1 MLDPFFEWIAGL
13 WRALIRSIHGLWRML
28 TSPFRATYGFY
39 QRSGW
44 AIRGLLLLLLIPLLL
59 AYAHFAWHTIWIRDY
74 DNDYPHEVSARRS
87 YAFSRRT
94 GRGGRRTGHDQ
105 NLRPL
110 EHRRSDGR
118 SHRLQ
123 CQPQQLDFK
132 PPALQGGVV
141 LGGRVGIRPGSST
154 TRQRSNAVSTRQP
167 ARTAIELADALGRTR
182 GTSQI
187 DTDLKVAKGN
197 IQFDQFTW
205 YFNLFD
211 RQPIGPTTPTPT
223 YYRAAFKALADYNKR
238 LTACHATFDARA
250 DNLLQFLDR
259 IAKDIGSTSAAIKD
273 RAEQNN
279 SGWFDT
285 RADDIFMYAKGQ
297 LYGYYGILQA
307 ARADFPE
314 VVENRA
320 LADIW
325 DHMDEHLRRAI
336 ELDPLIISNGD
347 EDGWLMPTHLTTMGF
362 YILRARS
369 NLVEIRSVLDR

>member
-1 MLDPFFEWIAGL
+1 MLDPFFTWISGL
-13 WRALIRSIHGLWRML
+13 WGALIKSIVQFWRLL
-28 TSPFRATYGFY
+28 TSPFRATYNLFR
-39 QRSGW
+39 RSGW
-44 AIRGLLLLLLIPLLL
+44 IIRGLLLLLIIPFAL
-59 AYAHFAWHTIWIRDY
+59 AYAHFFWHTAWVRGFDV
-74 DNDYPHEVSARRS
+74 DYPAKFHLADHMHPAGEQVAVE
-87 YAFSRRT
+87 
-94 GRGGRRTGHDQ
+94 GGDATTKTC
-105 NLRPL
+105 
-110 EHRRSDGR
+110 GR
-118 SHRLQ
+118 SNIVEVTADLM
-123 CQPQQLDFK
+123 DFNVNRNK
-132 PPALQGGVV
+132 WISSHPLYKAGLFWMLEWDQTWFFDNKAAFQRGVHQAA
-141 LGGRVGIRPGSST
+141 S
-154 TRQRSNAVSTRQP
+154 
-167 ARTAIELADALGRTR
+167 RTAIELADALGRTR

-187 DTDLKVAKGN
+187 DEDLKVAKGN

-223 YYRAAFKALADYNKR
+223 YFREALKALESYNKR
-238 LTACHATFDARA
+238 LTACDATFDARA

-285 RADDIFMYAKGQ
+285 RADDIFMYSKGQ
-297 LYGYYGILQA
+297 LYAYYGILQA

-314 VVENRA
+314 VVKTRA

-325 DHMDEHLRRAI
+325 DLMDEHLRRAI
-336 ELDPLIISNGD
+336 ELDPFIISNGT
-347 EDGWLMPTHLTTMGF
+347 EDGWLMPTHLTTLGF